1 LADQSEER
9 IHVGGWCITHWLRV
23 MWYSLSLV
31 AEVFHFLPLKRFR
44 KGRRNDNIICFVI
57 SIDVSYLVNAID
69 AIIAKK

>member
-1 LADQSEER
+1 
-9 IHVGGWCITHWLRV
+9 

-31 AEVFHFLPLKRFR
+31 AEVFPFLPLKRFR

-57 SIDVSYLVNAID
+57 SIDVSYLVD